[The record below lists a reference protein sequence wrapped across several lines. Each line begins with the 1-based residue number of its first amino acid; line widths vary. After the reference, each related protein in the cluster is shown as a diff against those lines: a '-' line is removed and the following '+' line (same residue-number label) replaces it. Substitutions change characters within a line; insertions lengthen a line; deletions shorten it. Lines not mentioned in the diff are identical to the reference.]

1 MPILALK
8 AYKPARLMVKDQ
20 LNVLIQLAASDN
32 RVAEKEARLIH
43 MIGQANGV
51 PKEEI
56 DEMLKVPKGR
66 INLET
71 LSDDQKFEHLYHVV
85 QLMKVDGQIFK
96 SEIIF
101 CENIAEHLGYK
112 RGVIAELSTGIFS
125 DPSITSDRE
134 RLRAKTQKYLKK

>member
-1 MPILALK
+1 
-8 AYKPARLMVKDQ
+8 MVKDQ
-20 LNVLIQLAASDN
+20 LQVLIQLAASDN

-43 MIGQANGV
+43 MIGQSNGV

-56 DEMLKVPKGR
+56 DEMLKNPKGV
-66 INLET
+66 INLEN
-71 LSDDQKFEHLYHVV
+71 LSPDQKFEHLYHIV
-85 QLMKVDGQIFK
+85 QLMKVDGQVFK
-96 SEIIF
+96 SEIVF

-134 RLRAKTQKYLKK
+134 RLKKKAQKYLKSE